1 MTIIEAINAVDTLC
15 PNSYSQNEKVAWLSK
30 VDGIIKREV
39 IDTHEYNEGEAEI
52 TFTGYNDSTDLN
64 TELIAKEPYAD
75 LYVSWLESK
84 VDYHNREY
92 GKFNNSAVVFNTHYT
107 SFQNYYNRT
116 HKPKAQKFTFF

>member
-1 MTIIEAINAVDTLC
+1 MTIIEAINAVDTLS

-52 TFTGYNDSTDLN
+52 TFTGYNDSTDLD

-84 VDYHNREY
+84 IDYHNREY
-92 GKFNNSAVVFNTHYT
+92 GKFNNSATVFNTHYT

-116 HKPKAQKFTFF
+116 HKPKAHKFKFL